1 MNVLRGAATI
11 AALLAGALPAAF
23 LASPAAARSHTF
35 MPDTQESGTA
45 QWEAET
51 IKRPGLDK
59 KHDVDVQLRPLA
71 DSRAGQIALQAGA
84 VDISLPGSTAIL
96 QARS

>member
-35 MPDTQESGTA
+35 MLDT
-45 QWEAET
+45 
-51 IKRPGLDK
+51 
-59 KHDVDVQLRPLA
+59 HDVDLQLRPLA